1 MDRRLATLLLC
12 LCLAACGGGGGA
24 EAPLGT
30 SVPGEPAPV
39 GPPNILLVI
48 TDDQGIDASAQY
60 PVATDP
66 PTTPTMDALAEAGLV
81 YDNVWATPQCATTR
95 ACLITGKFGQENGVP
110 RTPGLLDPSVGT
122 IQAHLAADPATADYA
137 CGVFGKWHLSSGGGG
152 ADHPST
158 VGVDHYAGA
167 LTNLSDYNA
176 WTLTVNGASTPE
188 ATYHTTKI
196 TDLARDWIALQE
208 GPWFAWLA
216 YAAPHG
222 PLHVPPAHLHGDDSL
237 TGEPEDIAAR
247 GRDYYFAMI
256 EAMDRELGRLLAS
269 MPSDVRENTLVM
281 VVGDNG
287 TPRGSVDTNVYPSS
301 HGKGSFYEG
310 GLRVPL
316 VVAGAGVTRRGER
329 EPALVTTTDFFATIA
344 EHAGATTAVPSSS
357 VSFRGTFS
365 QPAAGVRSY
374 AFAEE
379 INDGVYHR
387 AIRSLRYKLI
397 DRGDGAPE
405 LYDLDADLREENNL
419 LPGDAAV
426 QVILQ
431 DLTAAMGSVR

>member
-1 MDRRLATLLLC
+1 MERRHAALLLC

-24 EAPLGT
+24 GT
-30 SVPGEPAPV
+30 PSESPAPV
-39 GPPNILLVI
+39 EVAPTAPNILLVI
-48 TDDQGIDASAQY
+48 TDDQGIDASGQY
-60 PVATDP
+60 PHTDDP
-66 PTTPTMDALAEAGLV
+66 PTTPTIDALADEGLV

-122 IQAHLAADPATADYA
+122 LQEHLAADPATADYA
-137 CGVFGKWHLSSGGGG
+137 CGVFGKWHLSNGGGG

-158 VGVDHYAGA
+158 VGIDHYAGA
-167 LTNLSDYNA
+167 IGNLDDYSD
-176 WTLTVNGASTPE
+176 WTLTVNGASAPE
-188 ATYHTTKI
+188 TSYHTSKI
-196 TDLARDWIALQE
+196 TDLARDWIATQD

-222 PLHVPPAHLHGDDSL
+222 PLHLPPAQLHSDDTL
-237 TGEPEDIAAR
+237 TGTAEDIQAR
-247 GRDYYFAMI
+247 PRAYYLAML
-256 EAMDRELGRLLAS
+256 EALDAELGRLLDS
-269 MPSDVRENTLVM
+269 LDPVVRANTVVLVI
-281 VVGDNG
+281 GDNG
-287 TPRGSVDTNVYPSS
+287 TPRTATDSAVYPNG
-301 HGKGSFYEG
+301 HWKGTFYEG

-316 VVAGAGVTRRGER
+316 VVSGAGVTRRGQR
-329 EPALVTTTDFFATIA
+329 EPALITVTDFFATLA
-344 EHAGATTAVPSSS
+344 EHAGATSPVPSSS
-357 VSFRGTFS
+357 VSFRGTFT
-365 QPAAGVRSY
+365 QAAAGVRPY

-405 LYDLDADLREENNL
+405 LYDLETDLREETNL

-431 DLTAAMGSVR
+431 DLTAAMGTVR